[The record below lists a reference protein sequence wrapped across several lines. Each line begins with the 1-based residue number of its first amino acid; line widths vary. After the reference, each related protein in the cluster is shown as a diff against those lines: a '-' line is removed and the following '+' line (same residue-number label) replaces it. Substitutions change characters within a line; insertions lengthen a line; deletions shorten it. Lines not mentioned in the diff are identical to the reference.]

1 MHWHGFSSVWVL
13 QWQQTYTASHI
24 NAVSVLIGL
33 SPVCPNTNFKAKFIL
48 PVRWANPSEIT
59 LNWVMWGLSIL
70 VLSNKWKSFVT
81 IEPLLLF
88 PSVISP
94 MVYMDTSL
102 LLTNLCPRIWC
113 LCEKSFV
120 YIHHGVFTMMCL
132 RKGSSFAIYSFIVC
146 FDESVFVQSVYH
158 EKLASPWESHIT
170 MVALKGFLSSMS
182 FRMYY
187 KIKIMWESLITLAAL
202 KWFLP
207 SMSSLMYYKMTNL
220 RESLTT
226 LAALKWLLQYLY

>member
-1 MHWHGFSSVWVL
+1 MIRSYHNCCIEKASLQCVFSYGYICFVYMRRL
-13 QWQQTYTASHI
+13 CHI
-24 NAVSVLIGL
+24 QCSQCGNSSLAI
-33 SPVCPNTNFKAKFIL
+33 VCPNTNFKAKFIL

-120 YIHHGVFTMMCL
+120 YIHHGVFTTMCL
-132 RKGSSFAIYSFIVC
+132 REGSSFAIYSFIVC
-146 FDESVFVQSVYH
+146 FYESVFVILCS
-158 EKLASPWESHIT
+158 T
-170 MVALKGFLSSMS
+170 
-182 FRMYY
+182 R
-187 KIKIMWESLITLAAL
+187 
-202 KWFLP
+202 
-207 SMSSLMYYKMTNL
+207 N
-220 RESLTT
+220 
-226 LAALKWLLQYLY
+226 